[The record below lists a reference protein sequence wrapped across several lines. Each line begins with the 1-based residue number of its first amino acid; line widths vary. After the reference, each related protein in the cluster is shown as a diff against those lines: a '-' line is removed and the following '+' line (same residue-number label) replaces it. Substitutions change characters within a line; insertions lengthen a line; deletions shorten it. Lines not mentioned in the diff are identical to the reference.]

1 MLGRVKRGEP
11 LESVFPRGILYDVY
25 YTLSRI
31 IYALRDNPDAR
42 NARYA
47 VSTGDVGR
55 KRGYGKRIQ
64 SHRRPAAAHSPIQG
78 EPRRECAKGRRML
91 HVKHAGAR
99 TRFRRLRSHPPRA
112 RKKKGGGRTTRL
124 DKKESILYPLF
135 SIIREASFLPG
146 VMQTRNA
153 LHANSRQKS
162 SENCRFCP

>member
-47 VSTGDVGR
+47 VSTGDAGR

-78 EPRRECAKGRRML
+78 EPRQECAKGRRML
-91 HVKHAGAR
+91 RVKHAGAR

-112 RKKKGGGRTTRL
+112 RKKKGGGANDPLGQKGEYSLSLIQHNTR
-124 DKKESILYPLF
+124 SVF
-135 SIIREASFLPG
+135 S
-146 VMQTRNA
+146 TRGY
-153 LHANSRQKS
+153 ANT
-162 SENCRFCP
+162 ECPACKFAPEI